1 MDYKTRLD
9 GSAFQKLREA
19 KGFSR
24 EKLAEI
30 MYVTSSFIQ
39 SWEEGWYIIPPTWG
53 EIDEM
58 AMAYNMEID
67 DILEILGIE
76 EDDLYDPDE
85 ESPDV
90 FDYISSIKRAKHYVE
105 NLINKYLQDDRND
118 VPFVLTSFA
127 GNDFRDKG
135 IQKFIIQNKRS
146 QVAVVDM
153 E

>member
-1 MDYKTRLD
+1 MDYKTRLA

-19 KGFSR
+19 KGVSR

-39 SWEEGWYIIPPTWG
+39 SWEEGWYIVPPTWG

-76 EDDLYDPDE
+76 EDDLYDLDE

-90 FDYISSIKRAKHYVE
+90 FDYIGSIKRAKYYVE
-105 NLINKYLQDDRND
+105 NLINKYL
-118 VPFVLTSFA
+118 
-127 GNDFRDKG
+127 
-135 IQKFIIQNKRS
+135 
-146 QVAVVDM
+146 
-153 E
+153 